1 MLGRAVVAAAA
12 APWSHRVPAGNRP
25 PPPPA
30 DTPTTRR
37 GAPNLEMHQ
46 PNNCPPD
53 LADRPH
59 SPAGSLHAWPQL
71 RHARL
76 AAAPHNPASPRA
88 APRVRIAHNSFD
100 PWGGGTRRRHFANP
114 RRLRSTT
121 SCCEDQRKHQTDA
134 SQAGSHSSTHLSHT
148 TGRDRSRSTR
158 VAAAAFPAAARLAS
172 LFKTTPPEPPRLTRH
187 HGAPPRWTRRGQ
199 QALVAPAGA
208 LDKLL
213 QQRTC

>member
-1 MLGRAVVAAAA
+1 MCPPVTGR
-12 APWSHRVPAGNRP
+12 RRRP
-25 PPPPA
+25 PTPRPRDEARRISRCTSQITAHLIWLTGPILQLAASMHGRSCATPALPPLPIILPA
-30 DTPTTRR
+30 LAPRRACESPTTRSI
-37 GAPNLEMHQ
+37 L
-46 PNNCPPD
+46 
-53 LADRPH
+53 
-59 SPAGSLHAWPQL
+59 
-71 RHARL
+71 
-76 AAAPHNPASPRA
+76 
-88 APRVRIAHNSFD
+88 
-100 PWGGGTRRRHFANP
+100 GGGTRRRHFANP